1 MCTDP
6 VASEFFKN
14 QQARADS
21 GNDSCCDCGSARQAN
36 WASVSHGIYISIEAS
51 GIHRSL
57 GVKTSFVLSTTMDS
71 WKPVHLRMMELGG
84 NKRFQDFMR
93 QQRVPEDWP
102 IRKRYSTRA
111 AAWYRENLKAEAE
124 GLHIPAPLEV
134 GTGHLPIEE
143 TAEGSTFQAALL
155 DKVFAAVP
163 GSSSMTAG
171 GISQTS
177 ASKSPKSKATSARP
191 RPSDSP
197 TLAAQTAVSDAT
209 AVVFGVH
216 VTKKLKAALQASSAP
231 MACLI
236 PWKLEGECVA
246 QRLKDESSG
255 NMDGFG
261 SDSAMALRL
270 AAAAGA

>member
-1 MCTDP
+1 MCIDP
-6 VASEFFKN
+6 VAAEFFKS
-14 QQARADS
+14 QQADS
-21 GNDSCCDCGSARQAN
+21 GNDSCCDCGSARQAD

-84 NKRFQDFMR
+84 NRRFQDFM
-93 QQRVPEDWP
+93 QQQGVPGDWP

-124 GLHIPAPLEV
+124 GLDLPAPLEM
-134 GTGHLPIEE
+134 GTGHLPLEE
-143 TAEGSTFQAALL
+143 IAEASALL
-155 DKVFAAVP
+155 DQVFAAVP

-171 GISQTS
+171 GIPRTGN
-177 ASKSPKSKATSARP
+177 SKSTKGKATPARP

-197 TLAAQTAVSDAT
+197 TLTAQTAVSDA
-209 AVVFGVH
+209 AALVFGVH

-236 PWKLEGECVA
+236 PWKLDGECVA
-246 QRLKDESSG
+246 QRLREESSG

-261 SDSAMALRL
+261 SESVGAQQL
-270 AAAAGA
+270 AAAGA